1 MGVLGILWQK
11 LFEAMTL
18 KLYMAPHSRSCTSQV
33 EFVEVVQLNL
43 WSPST
48 RDITV

>member
-1 MGVLGILWQK
+1 MAVLGILSQK
-11 LFEAMTL
+11 LLEAMTL

-33 EFVEVVQLNL
+33 VLVEVVQLNL

-48 RDITV
+48 GDTTV